1 MDLEQVDR
9 QLFIALDLAFGDLG
23 DDLFVGGP
31 ETERALVTVLEST
44 QLGSV
49 ELPAA
54 RFFPQLPRLNHRHT
68 QLQRAGAFHFF
79 PDNLLNFAQHAESQ
93 RHPVIDAGSD
103 PADQPSSQHELVTCD
118 LSV

>member
-31 ETERALVTVLEST
+31 ETERALVTVLQST

-54 RFFPQLPRLNHRHT
+54 RFFPQFPRLNHRHT

-103 PADQPSSQHELVTCD
+103 PADQSRSQHELMTCD